1 MSKTPILQ
9 MKGISKRFPGVQ
21 ALEQVDFDVYP
32 GEVHALVGENGA
44 GKSTLMKIL
53 SGIYPKDA
61 GLIIL
66 NGNEVEF
73 NDPIEAQKY
82 GISVIYQE
90 FDLAQNLT
98 VAENILLCREPA
110 NSLGLIKRREFNRI
124 ARESLD
130 KLGIAVNPNTL
141 VSHLKVAERQMVA
154 IVKALSFNA
163 KIIVMDEPTS
173 ALSEHE
179 IELLFAIIE
188 NLRSRDVA
196 VIYISHRLQEI
207 TKIADRVT
215 VLRDGRLVG
224 CVQTAEVTTDQIVA
238 MMVGR
243 ELKDF
248 FRKEEVQI
256 RDVVLEVEHL
266 EQEGVVHDV
275 SFQLRAGE
283 ILGFAGL
290 VGARRTETARLIFG
304 LDQRD
309 SGDIF
314 LNGKLVDIKTPD
326 DAIALGV
333 AYVPEDRKTQG
344 LILSWTLAEN
354 TTLPR
359 LSEVSRRGFI
369 DFRAE
374 AAVAQKYVTSLDI
387 KTPSVQQ
394 QVMYLSGGN
403 QQKVVI
409 AKWLM
414 TNPKVLI
421 LDEPTRG
428 IDVGA
433 KSEIYALMSQLAKQ
447 GLGIILIS
455 SELPEILGMSDRII
469 VMREGYVTGELLRDE
484 ATEEKVM
491 LYATKEIATKLA
503 TGV

>member
-53 SGIYPKDA
+53 AGIYPKDA

-66 NGNEVEF
+66 NGDEVEF

-130 KLGIAVNPNTL
+130 KLGIVVNPNTL

-179 IELLFAIIE
+179 IELLFEIIE
-188 NLRSRDVA
+188 NLRFRDVA

-224 CVQTAEVTTDQIVA
+224 CVSTAEVTTDQIVA

-248 FRKEEVQI
+248 FRKEEAQI

-374 AAVAQKYVTSLDI
+374 AAVAQKYVSSLDI

>member
-53 SGIYPKDA
+53 AGIYPKDA

-66 NGNEVEF
+66 NGDEVEF

-224 CVQTAEVTTDQIVA
+224 CVPTAEVTTDQIVA

-248 FRKEEVQI
+248 FRKEEAQI

-374 AAVAQKYVTSLDI
+374 AAVAQKYVSSLDI

>member
-66 NGNEVEF
+66 NGDEVEF

-344 LILSWTLAEN
+344 LI
-354 TTLPR
+354 
-359 LSEVSRRGFI
+359 
-369 DFRAE
+369 
-374 AAVAQKYVTSLDI
+374 
-387 KTPSVQQ
+387 
-394 QVMYLSGGN
+394 
-403 QQKVVI
+403 
-409 AKWLM
+409 
-414 TNPKVLI
+414 
-421 LDEPTRG
+421 
-428 IDVGA
+428 
-433 KSEIYALMSQLAKQ
+433 
-447 GLGIILIS
+447 
-455 SELPEILGMSDRII
+455 
-469 VMREGYVTGELLRDE
+469 
-484 ATEEKVM
+484 
-491 LYATKEIATKLA
+491 
-503 TGV
+503 

>member
-66 NGNEVEF
+66 NGDEVEF

>member
-66 NGNEVEF
+66 NGDEVEF

-374 AAVAQKYVTSLDI
+374 EAVAQKYVTSLDI

>member
-66 NGNEVEF
+66 NGDEVEF

-224 CVQTAEVTTDQIVA
+224 CVSTAEVTTDQIVA

-248 FRKEEVQI
+248 FRKEEAQI

>member
-66 NGNEVEF
+66 NGDEVEF

-188 NLRSRDVA
+188 NLRFRDVA

-224 CVQTAEVTTDQIVA
+224 CVSTAEVTTDQIVA

-248 FRKEEVQI
+248 FRKEEAQI